1 MKTDKKSSFVETNK
15 SKFQKLSLIKD
26 KNINGKLNA
35 SFKSNYTE
43 KANNISLNMSFS
55 KVGTFRNNR
64 NTGFNNNK
72 TLFSNNMGF
81 VSHFGKGNTK
91 RTNDKQNNNINIFN
105 LNSNKNNNFINN
117 TFEMNNSENSDNE
130 ENLKYVENEL
140 KNKIK
145 DMTIIMQ
152 DNKSFNMDFK
162 WKGIDIISIEEE
174 EYRRT
179 KKFKKIKKKRKK
191 NKIKEKKIRK
201 ILKKSALYDSLDE
214 EENQGDDNLGCFFI
228 DPEGVFILILDTF
241 VFVASFICFLYTP
254 LQIAKSKCFCIEE
267 YVFIKIIFLLIDLIF
282 IFDLFISF
290 FRGYYNYEYQLIKET
305 KLIVKHYIKSNFFF
319 DFLEALPFN
328 IMIFYFCINNE
339 KFKPDGPLCLYNGI
353 NGIYSAIKLF
363 SGLKI
368 FKILKVMNKKKNKA
382 YYYLKEIDDHIIE
395 QIIRLFS
402 FVLLFLGSMNA
413 FICIHIFIG
422 IQSYPNWL
430 IAMGI
435 QDLNFIQ
442 IYIAALYGIIET
454 LTTVG
459 YGDVVINSFTEICFQ
474 IVLLS
479 VGIVAYS
486 WLITIIGNYVKNE
499 SKADLKHSK
508 DLTTLEEIRIEYP
521 TMSFKLYN
529 KIHQHLKS
537 VSNQQKKIDLNILVN
552 SLPYSI
558 KNMLLFRIYNIYI
571 ERLNIFKRC
580 DNTDF
585 ISRLLTNFI
594 PLFSRQKALLIR
606 EGENIENLFFVKTG
620 KLSLDAALDL
630 KEPQESIKR
639 YLYEKFDDVIEKDKK
654 NETHINKEIKE
665 TVNPHDIQIEKVNTG
680 IQNIFNQ
687 KKNSLSV
694 NSYHESRIEQEIGK
708 CDLGGSED
716 FEERNYKFLCIM
728 AIKKNEN
735 FGITYM
741 QLNKPCPLS
750 LRVKSKKADIFI
762 LRKYDVINISK
773 AYPSIWKKIS
783 ENALYNMI
791 GIKNKTFD
799 ILKNYCSYHGIVI
812 DDKKPKKTDKIN
824 PLNILEIKEMME
836 LEKIKKEEQEL
847 FEKKTKKL
855 KEKTKK
861 KISITKKRSKSQII
875 NEHKIIA
882 NIRNKIINKNHDN
895 SKTFSP
901 FITKLE
907 YNKASGKLGYNS
919 IFKQKSFKDNLYNF
933 KLQLSNQKSIKEED
947 NNINELQKSKIN
959 NKSNKKEKKNRL
971 ELPNNKIINE
981 EKNNIVTS
989 FTIISEEKN
998 NKNHKENKNIKEE
1011 EEEKIIKSNI
1021 IDDTD
1026 KLYINENDKL
1036 YPNTLSNLS
1045 PIFSSILKKKILKKN
1060 YKNKHYY
1067 KQMCLKLT
1075 EALNNLIKNITAK
1088 NEYEYNSPVN
1098 KNNPLTFKNNNYL
1111 ISYSNLIFPI
1121 TEKLKNNNDLMSS
1134 TSQTKSEASIID
1146 KLSIEKNDS
1155 IEYKS
1160 IYNNLNIISNGNY
1173 EKNKEMQKKTEDFI
1187 KSYYQNIITKTKSK
1201 NYSKTPKTKKK
1212 EKKDISFSL
1221 SLRNISE
1228 IKSNDSYKDSIN
1240 SKTKQ
1245 IQTGKNSPKKILKK
1259 DYDSKKNKKNK
1270 KIKFSIPINNKI
1282 SANNIIDNSPINKDT
1297 FTKIIN
1303 SNHINLNVSETSENN
1318 IINNKNLIS
1327 GNEKKI
1333 FNYKEKKAKTFINK
1347 MFNKK
1352 KKEKESINKSQSKE
1366 FLYEFNNFN
1375 PEIGLRNNINFEE
1388 LKNKTLNKLN
1398 TYSYRGNSKSQK
1410 IGSNKNV
1417 SLDNGDKIN
1426 NNCIMF

>member
-201 ILKKSALYDSLDE
+201 ILKKTALYDSLDE

-708 CDLGGSED
+708 CDLGGSDD
-716 FEERNYKFLCIM
+716 FEEGNCKFLCIM
-728 AIKKNEN
+728 SIKRNEN

-762 LRKYDVINISK
+762 LRKLDVIHISK

-783 ENALYNMI
+783 ENALHNMI
-791 GIKNKTFD
+791 AIKDKAFS
-799 ILKNYCSYHGIVI
+799 ILKNYCSYHGLLL
-812 DDKKPKKTDKIN
+812 DNKPKKRDKVN
-824 PLNILEIKEMME
+824 PFNLLEIKELME
-836 LEKIKKEEQEL
+836 LEKKKNEEQ
-847 FEKKTKKL
+847 KIIDSKNKKL
-855 KEKTKK
+855 KEKAQKK
-861 KISITKKRSKSQII
+861 KSIQKKKYYNTQIIKEQEIIENIKKKLINKKYYNSKSL
-875 NEHKIIA
+875 
-882 NIRNKIINKNHDN
+882 
-895 SKTFSP
+895 SP
-901 FITKLE
+901 FLSKIVHNKTSCKL
-907 YNKASGKLGYNS
+907 NLHN
-919 IFKQKSFKDNLYNF
+919 FNFDQKSFKDNLDDKF
-933 KLQLSNQKSIKEED
+933 QLSNNKTIKEEECNNEMQISNSKSIKEDKNSELKLSNSNAIKED
-947 NNINELQKSKIN
+947 NN
-959 NKSNKKEKKNRL
+959 KKNDVSSTL
-971 ELPNNKIINE
+971 IIDE
-981 EKNNIVTS
+981 G
-989 FTIISEEKN
+989 
-998 NKNHKENKNIKEE
+998 KNIKENDNNN
-1011 EEEKIIKSNI
+1011 IKEIESLANSNNI
-1021 IDDTD
+1021 LDNTD
-1026 KLYINENDKL
+1026 KLYKNENDKN

-1045 PIFSSILKKKILKKN
+1045 PVFSSFLKKKIIKKKN
-1060 YKNKHYY
+1060 KSKHYY
-1067 KQMCLKLT
+1067 KQLCLKLT
-1075 EALNNLIKNITAK
+1075 EALNNVIKNNNAK
-1088 NEYEYNSPVN
+1088 NEFEYINNNISSVN
-1098 KNNPLTFKNNNYL
+1098 NCNPLIFKNNNYL
-1111 ISYSNLIFPI
+1111 ISNSNLIIPI
-1121 TEKLKNNNDLMSS
+1121 TDNYRNNYDLMSS
-1134 TSQTKSEASIID
+1134 ASKTMKSDAFVLD
-1146 KLSIEKNDS
+1146 KLIVDKNDS
-1155 IEYKS
+1155 FQYKS

-1173 EKNKEMQKKTEDFI
+1173 EKNKKMQKETEDFI
-1187 KSYYQNIITKTKSK
+1187 KEYNQKKKNIIKTKTP
-1201 NYSKTPKTKKK
+1201 TITKKK
-1212 EKKDISFSL
+1212 NKDISFSL
-1221 SLRNISE
+1221 SLGNISE
-1228 IKSNDSYKDSIN
+1228 IKSNSSFHNSIN
-1240 SKTKQ
+1240 SKTNQ
-1245 IQTGKNSPKKILKK
+1245 IQINESRHKKILKK
-1259 DYDSKKNKKNK
+1259 NHDSSKSKNKNKKL
-1270 KIKFSIPINNKI
+1270 KFSIPNKNEIDKNLIINN
-1282 SANNIIDNSPINKDT
+1282 STNNKETLLIN
-1297 FTKIIN
+1297 IN
-1303 SNHINLNVSETSENN
+1303 SNNNYLNLSEPSESKNINH
-1318 IINNKNLIS
+1318 KNSIS
-1327 GNEKKI
+1327 GNERKI
-1333 FNYKEKKAKTFINK
+1333 FNYDKKKSKTFINK
-1347 MFNKK
+1347 MFIKK
-1352 KKEKESINKSQSKE
+1352 KKEKQNINKSQSKE
-1366 FLYEFNNFN
+1366 FLYESSIFN
-1375 PEIGLRNNINFEE
+1375 PETGLRNNTNFEE
-1388 LKNKTLNKLN
+1388 LRNKTLKKLN
-1398 TYSYRGNSKSQK
+1398 TYNQENIKTQK
-1410 IGSNKNV
+1410 LESNKSV
-1417 SLDNGDKIN
+1417 SFLEEDKTN
-1426 NNCIMF
+1426 KNCKIF